1 MDKNDKE
8 TGLTVLSLFDGMG
21 CGRIAL
27 RQAGIP
33 VAAYYASEVDRHA
46 MAQTRLN
53 FPDTVHLG
61 DVRGVSARDLPPIGL
76 LMGGSPCTDFSLAG
90 KRRGMSTTAMEEVA
104 SLGRYMELKRD
115 GFEFVGQSYLF
126 WEYVRI
132 LGECREKNPD
142 VLFLLENVE
151 MGRERERVID
161 EALGIKGVHINSA
174 LVSAQNRRRI
184 YWTNIRTRA
193 EGLFGDLVPDI
204 PQPAD
209 RGIMLHDIL
218 EPDVPERY
226 YLSQKTVERMV
237 ECNRRNAALGN
248 NFRNEPAMPSGKAD
262 CLRVGGKGAK
272 DLVMQLNSSRKSGG
286 KQPYQQDRFYSTNGQ
301 APALMAGNG
310 GKTINIL
317 CIASNQ
323 AHATVETNKS
333 TPMVAAMGMGGGH
346 VPMVVAAGPVI
357 MASRGRGTE
366 CLAARRNETGKKL
379 RGSLE
384 RGELQMPRATVQ
396 QLEPRGD
403 GKTNALTT
411 VQKDNLLA
419 EPSKKADARRLE
431 NIKPPDGMAPV
442 AIPGTFCT
450 HKDNYGFREI
460 KSGKGGTVLARARQD
475 GSGQNVAMLP
485 TGRIRRLTPA
495 ECARLQTVPDWY
507 RWECSETQQYRMLG
521 NGWTVEVIR
530 HIFSFIDIDKTLN
543 YRH

>member
-1 MDKNDKE
+1 MDKNDKK

-61 DVRGVSARDLPPIGL
+61 DVRGVSARDLPPIDL

-90 KRRGMSTTAMEEVA
+90 KRRGMATTAMEEVT

-151 MGRERERVID
+151 MGRKRERVID

-218 EPDVPERY
+218 EPDVPGRY
-226 YLSQKTVERMV
+226 YLSQKTVERIV
-237 ECNRRNAALGN
+237 KCNRRNAALGN

-262 CLRVGGKGAK
+262 CLRVGGKGTN
-272 DLVMQLNSSRKSGG
+272 DLVMQL
-286 KQPYQQDRFYSTNGQ
+286 
-301 APALMAGNG
+301 
-310 GKTINIL
+310 
-317 CIASNQ
+317 
-323 AHATVETNKS
+323 
-333 TPMVAAMGMGGGH
+333 GGGH
-346 VPMVVAAGPVI
+346 VPMVAAAGPVI

-379 RGSLE
+379 RRSLE

-396 QLEPRGD
+396 HLEPRGD

-431 NIKPPDGMAPV
+431 NIKPPDGKTCALLATSYKGAAANGMALV
-442 AIPGTFCT
+442 AIP
-450 HKDNYGFREI
+450 
-460 KSGKGGTVLARARQD
+460 
-475 GSGQNVAMLP
+475 AMLP

-530 HIFSFIDIDKTLN
+530 HILGFIDIDKTLN
-543 YRH
+543 YRHLKTN

>member
-76 LMGGSPCTDFSLAG
+76 LMGGSPCTDFSFAG

-161 EALGIKGVHINSA
+161 EALGIRGVHINSA

-209 RGIMLHDIL
+209 RGIMLRDIL
-218 EPDVPERY
+218 EPEVPERY
-226 YLSQKTVERMV
+226 YLSQKTVGRMV
-237 ECNRRNAALGN
+237 EYNRRN
-248 NFRNEPAMPSGKAD
+248 
-262 CLRVGGKGAK
+262 
-272 DLVMQLNSSRKSGG
+272 
-286 KQPYQQDRFYSTNGQ
+286 
-301 APALMAGNG
+301 
-310 GKTINIL
+310 
-317 CIASNQ
+317 
-323 AHATVETNKS
+323 
-333 TPMVAAMGMGGGH
+333 
-346 VPMVVAAGPVI
+346 AAGPVI

-411 VQKDNLLA
+411 VQKDNLLV
-419 EPSKKADARRLE
+419 EPLKKADARRLK
-431 NIKPPDGMAPV
+431 NIKPPDGKTCALLATSYKGAAANDMALV

-450 HKDNYGFREI
+450 HKDNYGFREM
-460 KSGKGGTVLARARQD
+460 KSGKCGTVLARARQD

-485 TGRIRRLTPA
+485 TGRIRRLTPT

-543 YRH
+543 YRHLKTD